1 MITEDDGSGVVLQL
15 GVVDADAG
23 TFTPAAAAPR
33 PRPVE
38 AEPVVTQ
45 DIEETVALDEKK
57 PEPEKTVAP
66 TENTPQPE
74 PETSQIDDLW
84 ASALNKGKTADSIAA
99 DNPLLRYS
107 YEDHFIMRSAYVFY
121 MSNLRNNIASSAKQR
136 KIYTLRSA
144 WEIAGNLLYAI
155 STLSSMKRAPSGEYE
170 ILGISYS
177 QYAKADLDYAYTLNL
192 NEKNALAF
200 HVGAGIIYPYGNSDM
215 VPFEKRYYSGGA
227 NSVRG
232 WSVRTLGPGTYS
244 GHNPLA
250 DFMNQCGDIRL
261 DMNAE
266 YRSKLIWKL
275 ELALFLDAGNIWT
288 IKDYPSQPGGQFKLN
303 SSYKEIA
310 LAYGLGVRF
319 DFNYFLIR
327 VDMGL
332 KMYDPSRIGNRPW
345 VIAHHSF
352 DRDASFHFA
361 IGYPF

>member
-1 MITEDDGSGVVLQL
+1 M
-15 GVVDADAG
+15 
-23 TFTPAAAAPR
+23 
-33 PRPVE
+33 
-38 AEPVVTQ
+38 
-45 DIEETVALDEKK
+45 
-57 PEPEKTVAP
+57 
-66 TENTPQPE
+66 
-74 PETSQIDDLW
+74 
-84 ASALNKGKTADSIAA
+84 
-99 DNPLLRYS
+99 
-107 YEDHFIMRSAYVFY
+107 
-121 MSNLRNNIASSAKQR
+121 
-136 KIYTLRSA
+136 
-144 WEIAGNLLYAI
+144 
-155 STLSSMKRAPSGEYE
+155 
-170 ILGISYS
+170 
-177 QYAKADLDYAYTLNL
+177 
-192 NEKNALAF
+192 AF
-200 HVGAGIIYPYGNSDM
+200 HVGAGIVYPYGNSDM

-288 IKDYPSQPGGQFKLN
+288 IKDYPSQPGGQFKFN
-303 SSYKEIA
+303 SFYKEIA